1 MKKSKGDQYHD
12 HDTET
17 SLTIRR
23 DESLSLY
30 FVVQRD
36 HFEIIGFQVA
46 LMIEN
51 SSIISIEMTPEE
63 LYLLKSLLGSIDC
76 KPELPATLVKMRC
89 GSVPRVALN

>member
-1 MKKSKGDQYHD
+1 MKKSKGDQYYD

-23 DESLSLY
+23 NDGLSLH

-36 HFEIIGFQVA
+36 HFEIVGFRVA
-46 LMIEN
+46 LMTEDA
-51 SSIISIEMTPEE
+51 SIISIEMTPEE

-89 GSVPRVALN
+89 GSVPQAALN